1 MISFWLATKK
11 DANLRNRFL
20 MSVQNVGKTTQW
32 AYMIFKRYI
41 FWIIG
46 WSIRLVFLVL
56 IILWISY
63 NALLCK
69 KNPLL
74 KQFEAHEITFDHIV
88 WEFAYSFGRALSYNY
103 CLHVTLDWSAQNGD
117 EQILQWL
124 ETHNKVMLT
133 EDLFHLSPAYNYNRC
148 KFFNVS

>member
-20 MSVQNVGKTTQW
+20 MSVQNGGNTTQW

-41 FWIIG
+41 FWFIG

-69 KNPLL
+69 KKPLL

-103 CLHVTLDWSAQNGD
+103 CLHVTLDLSAQNGD

>member
-1 MISFWLATKK
+1 MQIYETDFWCLSRMEVKLPNEHTW
-11 DANLRNRFL
+11 FL
-20 MSVQNVGKTTQW
+20 SHT
-32 AYMIFKRYI
+32 F
-41 FWIIG
+41 
-46 WSIRLVFLVL
+46 SESRLVFLVL
-56 IILWISY
+56 IILLISY

-69 KNPLL
+69 KTPLL

>member
-1 MISFWLATKK
+1 MISFWLATNK

-20 MSVQNVGKTTQW
+20 MSVQNGGKTTQW

-69 KNPLL
+69 KTPLAL

-148 KFFNVS
+148 

>member
-1 MISFWLATKK
+1 MQIYETDFWCL
-11 DANLRNRFL
+11 
-20 MSVQNVGKTTQW
+20 SSIQW

-69 KNPLL
+69 KKPLL

-88 WEFAYSFGRALSYNY
+88 WEFAYSFGRAVSYNY

-148 KFFNVS
+148 